1 MAEADAPVLLLTE
14 NEGGADTGRSG
25 VLLAVGA
32 RELIGGVGVG
42 VSEDFVLLTR

>member
-1 MAEADAPVLLLTE
+1 MLLLTE

-25 VLLAVGA
+25 MLLAAVGA

-42 VSEDFVLLTR
+42 VSEDFVLLAR